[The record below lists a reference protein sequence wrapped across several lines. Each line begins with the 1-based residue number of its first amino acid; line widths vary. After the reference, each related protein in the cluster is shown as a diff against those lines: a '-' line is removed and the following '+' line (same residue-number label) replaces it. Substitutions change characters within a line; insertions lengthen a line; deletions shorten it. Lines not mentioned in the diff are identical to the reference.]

1 MSDQN
6 VVAKSNIWIG
16 VFVFLLVAGSVNTIV
31 NRMGNANTLEK
42 QIEDK
47 TKLYV
52 KVAVVKNADAPQLL
66 RLPGTLLG
74 FSQAPI
80 AARASG
86 YIKRWNKD
94 IGSLV
99 QEGEVLAEI
108 DTPELDQLLSQ
119 LVATQQQAS
128 ESMQLA
134 KSSLERWEAL
144 RKKDVVSQ
152 QEYEEKRSTYTQA
165 IANFNAAAANAER
178 TRQLTSFKKVVA
190 PFSGVITKRNIDI
203 GDLIDGTTKPLFL
216 IAKTDP
222 LRVFINVPQS
232 YSQWVKVGQAAEINL
247 DEIRGMTFQGQI
259 SKSASAIDPLT
270 RTMQVEVTLS
280 NKEKKLLPGAFVQVS
295 LKLPASQAINIP
307 SNALLIRKEGPQVA
321 VVDDQ
326 NKVHLQK
333 IKLGRDFGVTSDV
346 IDGLKGGERLV
357 LNPSDSLSDGD
368 VVTVVAQEVKSE
380 GQPLPNNEKAK
391 Q

>member
-1 MSDQN
+1 MSNQSI
-6 VVAKSNIWIG
+6 VAKSKIWIWGFVILLG
-16 VFVFLLVAGSVNTIV
+16 VGSANTIF
-31 NRMGNANTLEK
+31 NRIGNAKILEK
-42 QIEDK
+42 QIEEK
-47 TKLYV
+47 TKLFV
-52 KVAVVKNADAPQLL
+52 KIDVVKNADAPQIL

-74 FSQAPI
+74 FSQSPVAS
-80 AARASG
+80 RASG
-86 YIKRWNKD
+86 YIKRWHKD

-152 QEYEEKRSTYTQA
+152 QEFEEKKSIYTQA

-178 TRQLTSFKKVVA
+178 TRQLSGFKKVVA

-222 LRVFINVPQS
+222 LRVYINVPQS
-232 YSQWVKVGQAAEINL
+232 YSQWVKVGQPADISL
-247 DEIRGMTFQGQI
+247 DEIRGKTFQGQI
-259 SKSASAIDPLT
+259 TKSASAIDPLT
-270 RTMQVEVTLS
+270 RTMQVEITLG
-280 NKEKKLLPGAFVQVS
+280 NKEKKLLPGAFVQVN
-295 LKLPASQAINIP
+295 LKLPASNAINIP
-307 SNALLIRKEGPQVA
+307 SNALLIRKEGTQVA
-321 VVDDQ
+321 VVDAE
-326 NKVHLQK
+326 NKIHLQK
-333 IKLGRDFGVTSDV
+333 IRLGRDFGVNADV
-346 IDGLKGGERLV
+346 IEGLKGGERLV
-357 LNPSDSLSDGD
+357 LNPSDSLSEGD
-368 VVTVVAQEVKSE
+368 VVSVVVDAVKAE
-380 GQPLPNNEKAK
+380 QPASGNTEKAK
-391 Q
+391 P